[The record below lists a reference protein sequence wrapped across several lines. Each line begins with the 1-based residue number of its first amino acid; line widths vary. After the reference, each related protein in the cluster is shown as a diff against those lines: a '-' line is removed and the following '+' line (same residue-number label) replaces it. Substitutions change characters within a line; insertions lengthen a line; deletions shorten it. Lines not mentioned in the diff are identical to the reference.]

1 MPHEPTSELN
11 EYRLTTKQH
20 FHMASI
26 LRRFSGPLGIRVV
39 FIDDGRE
46 EFVEDDSSLFMAK
59 RAWSQEFEGPIC
71 SAIEDKFIREV
82 QRVERGGDVVN
93 HDAISRYHL
102 LWVLRHH
109 YALNPLGEAAI
120 FPDVGGTPPQ
130 EVEEWLEARN
140 KVPVRQ
146 DGKVAGRFITTQSLK
161 ADLAYQKNAE
171 AYLGIVW
178 NVLHSSEEPF
188 ISADCPG
195 GDLLMAVSPQLAF
208 KGEYSLLSPRHLT
221 ATQATELN
229 LVSSRSAV
237 QFVFG

>member
-26 LRRFSGPLGIRVV
+26 LRRFSSHLGIRVV
-39 FIDDGRE
+39 FKDDGRE
-46 EFVEDDSSLFMAK
+46 EFVEEDSPLFMAR

-82 QRVERGGDVVN
+82 QRVERGEDVVN

-109 YALNPLGEAAI
+109 YALNPLEETAI
-120 FPDVGGTPPQ
+120 FPDLGGTLPQ
-130 EVEEWLEARN
+130 DLEEWLEARK
-140 KVPVRQ
+140 KVPVREG
-146 DGKVAGRFITTQSLK
+146 GKIAGRFITTQSLK
-161 ADLAYQKNAE
+161 ADLAFPKNTE
-171 AYLGIVW
+171 AYIGIFW
-178 NVLHSSEEPF
+178 NVLHSSDEPF
-188 ISADCPG
+188 ISPDCPDG
-195 GDLLMAVSPQLAF
+195 NLFIAASPQLAF
-208 KGEYSLLSPRHLT
+208 KGGYSKLAPRYLT
-221 ATQATELN
+221 ATQAAKLN
-229 LVSSRSAV
+229 LMSAKSAV